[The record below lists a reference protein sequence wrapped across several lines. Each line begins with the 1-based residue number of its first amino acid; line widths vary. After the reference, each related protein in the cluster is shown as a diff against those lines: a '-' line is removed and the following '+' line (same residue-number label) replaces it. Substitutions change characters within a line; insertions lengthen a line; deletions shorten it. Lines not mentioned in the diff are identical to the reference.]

1 MTNEPGAA
9 DSAANAKKHAGMSR
23 AEFEA
28 RVKGTFDQIEE
39 VNDKINARSGRNLFK
54 ATLIGLALGLVM
66 IFSLVM
72 IKEIFVVFAAVILA
86 FTAFELASA
95 LRHAGR
101 DIPRIP
107 TVLAAVAIGP
117 AAYYWG
123 PAGQWIGIL
132 ASILLVVLWRLA
144 ELIVPR
150 HRAPLRSVA
159 HDLSGSVF
167 VQVYVTFLGSIAV
180 LLLAQPNGQWW
191 VLSFLLVIIATDT
204 GAYVSGLNFGKH
216 LMAPTISPKKTWE
229 GFVGSLV
236 AAGVASVLLSVF
248 LLDKPWWF
256 GLIFGIVLAIAAT
269 IGDFTESMLKRDLG
283 IKDMSTWL
291 PGHGGFLDRLDSIL
305 PSAAVAYAFYII
317 FT

>member
-1 MTNEPGAA
+1 MTNQPDDAG
-9 DSAANAKKHAGMSR
+9 SASSGKKHAGMSR

-39 VNDKINARSGRNLFK
+39 VNDKINARSGRDLFK

-66 IFSLVM
+66 VFSLVVV
-72 IKEIFVVFAAVILA
+72 KEIFVVFAAVILA

-95 LRHAGR
+95 LRHSGR

-107 TVLAAVAIGP
+107 TVAAAVAIGP

-123 PAGQWIGIL
+123 PAGQWLGIF
-132 ASILLVVLWRLA
+132 AGILLVVLWRLA
-144 ELIVPR
+144 ELVVPR
-150 HRAPLRSVA
+150 HRAPVRSVA
-159 HDLSGSVF
+159 HDLSGGVF

-191 VLSFLLVIIATDT
+191 VLSFLLVIIFTDT

-216 LMAPTISPKKTWE
+216 LMAPAISPKKTWE
-229 GFVGSLV
+229 GFAGSV
-236 AAGVASVLLSVF
+236 IAASVASVLLSIF
-248 LLDKPWWF
+248 LLGKPWWF
-256 GLIFGIVLAIAAT
+256 GLIFGAVLAVTAT

-305 PSAAVAYAFYII
+305 PSAAAAYALYIV